1 MLKHMLKMI
10 NKLEKRLLIL
20 KINSVSLVATTATS
34 KTEP

>member
-10 NKLEKRLLIL
+10 NKLEERLLIL
-20 KINSVSLVATTATS
+20 KINIVSLVATTATS